1 MSKCVLDN
9 SVAVRWPLASQKS
22 IDQRYAEAVVQSL
35 VDIEA
40 VVPNL
45 WHLEVINV
53 LLGAERRGDLETGE
67 VARFIV
73 QLENLPIQVGPLTA
87 HQAFS
92 RTLDLSRAYQLS
104 SDDAACLELAIRE
117 KLPLATLDKELKKVA
132 KLSDVALY
140 LN

>member
-9 SVAVRWPLASQKS
+9 SVAMRWLLASQKS
-22 IDQRYAEAVVQSL
+22 IDQLYAETVLQSL

-53 LLGAERRGDLETGE
+53 LLGAERRGELETGE
-67 VARFIV
+67 VERFIV
-73 QLENLPIQVGPLTA
+73 QLENLPIQVDPLTA

-92 RTLDLSRAYQLS
+92 RTLDLSRAYKLS
-104 SDDAACLELAIRE
+104 SYDAAYLELAIRE
-117 KLPLATLDKELKKVA
+117 NLPLATLDRELKKVA
-132 KLSDVALY
+132 KLADVALY